1 MDGSDS
7 EQDEINVM
15 VSKFISNKNLKID
28 IKKYKNVDYENS
40 NSHVSASTNC
50 QSPVYMNNSSSKS
63 PVRKFPFKFPS
74 NESSS
79 QFDSPKSP

>member
-50 QSPVYMNNSSSKS
+50 QSPVYMNSSSSKS
-63 PVRKFPFKFPS
+63 PVRKFPS